1 MNESEKV
8 EYELTDKI
16 RVVSAQSFSFPIW
29 ITDNVVVPVRVGESS
44 TCHLV
49 NPRRVCTAIEGYSTW
64 SVCLCVCVSVTQ
76 HLTLNV
82 IIHATNDSNLPSGG

>member
-8 EYELTDKI
+8 EYELTEKI

-44 TCHLV
+44 TCHLICIMNYHIAGNFRWVQIFSIFV
-49 NPRRVCTAIEGYSTW
+49 NKPASAKMKKCTKIRG
-64 SVCLCVCVSVTQ
+64 Q
-76 HLTLNV
+76 
-82 IIHATNDSNLPSGG
+82 D